1 MEAVFSDL
9 QKQGKNNVDNL
20 VKWFKDAKII
30 DQSKEQEEKLRSF
43 FADVPDKKNVAVD
56 KFKEVLGKVTEEF
69 KKNADVAAK
78 QLAENGPKLL
88 QAVRQAAEG
97 ATSAVKDLIP
107 KGK

>member
-1 MEAVFSDL
+1 MEAIFNDL

-43 FADVPDKKNVAVD
+43 FADVPDKKNVAMD

-69 KKNADVAAK
+69 KKNAEVVAK
-78 QLAENGPKLL
+78 QLAESGPKVL
-88 QAVRQAAEG
+88 QSVKQA
-97 ATSAVKDLIP
+97 ATSAIKDLIP
-107 KGK
+107 KF

>member
-1 MEAVFSDL
+1 MEAIFNDL

-69 KKNADVAAK
+69 KKNAEVVAK
-78 QLAENGPKLL
+78 QLAESGPNVL
-88 QAVRQAAEG
+88 QSVKQA
-97 ATSAVKDLIP
+97 ATSAIKDLIP
-107 KGK
+107 KF